1 MLSVIE
7 DYVRDQYHRE
17 VVGVFEVGSM
27 AMGLANKKSDMDVM
41 VWVLPMWEDVVNGL
55 EFSKHIQVDSIN
67 ADVVIKDIRLVP
79 RLLRKQN
86 PSVMGLLNTCNYY
99 VADEWEFVLADFWR
113 MFDPR
118 RCFISNTK
126 LMESDYNRYTLGKI
140 DYTLE
145 KITSRLWYTYD
156 LANVLKETKRYPY
169 NWELP
174 NDGKY
179 LSVKNGDFTELYA
192 MSGTK
197 TKEEAVTYLGRK
209 LMDVMTLDELENCQP
224 DEASY
229 GEFMKQFSQAFK
241 NAMEKAPY

>member
-7 DYVRDQYHRE
+7 DFVREKYHRE
-17 VVGVFEVGSM
+17 VIGVFELGSM
-27 AMGLANKKSDMDVM
+27 AMGLANEKSDMDVM
-41 VWVLPMWEDVVNGL
+41 VWVLPTWEDVVNGV
-55 EFSKHIQVDSIN
+55 EFSKHTQLEYAN

-86 PSVMGLLNTCNYY
+86 PSVMGLLNTYNYY
-99 VADEWEFVLADFWR
+99 VAEEWEFILDDFWR
-113 MFDPR
+113 TFDPR
-118 RCFISNTK
+118 RCFISATK
-126 LMESDYNRYTLGKI
+126 LMESDYTCYTQGKV
-140 DYTLE
+140 DYTSE
-145 KITSRLWYTYD
+145 KLASRLWYTYD
-156 LANVLKETKRYPY
+156 LANVLKETKRYPN

-209 LMDVMTLDELENCQP
+209 LMDVMTLDELEKCQP
-224 DEASY
+224 NEDSY
-229 GEFMKQFSQAFK
+229 GEFMRQFSQAFK
-241 NAMEKAPY
+241 EAMKKAPY